1 MNPLSIP
8 TKKCGLP
15 FKEAIRRDPT
25 LKKYTIGKD
34 RIDLGNTEALFL
46 YNRLIIQDF
55 LSLDF
60 FIPPGFLVPTICSR
74 WAFISWI
81 LQHHSPH
88 PSRVLE
94 VGTGASAILA
104 LILAKIGC
112 KIEAT
117 EVNEVA
123 CKYAQKNI
131 NLNGLETKI
140 LIIKVKKN
148 QIIKSLYDSLV
159 QFDMIVCNPPQ
170 YDKDY
175 FQSQITQKGF
185 MGQES
190 ELVGGDHG
198 HEFIEKLLTEL
209 KSFKKSPPLYFQL
222 TSLKIQPIIN
232 SYLNEKHYSFI
243 EKQKSIGTRYRFYY
257 RVTV

>member
-25 LKKYTIGKD
+25 LKKYTIGKN
-34 RIDLGNTEALFL
+34 RIDLGNTEALLL

-81 LQHHSPH
+81 LPQHSPH

-94 VGTGASAILA
+94 IGTGASAILA

-112 KIEAT
+112 YVEAT
-117 EVNEVA
+117 EIIEVA
-123 CKYAQKNI
+123 NEYAQKNI
-131 NLNGLETKI
+131 DFNGLEGKI
-140 LIIKVKKN
+140 LVRKVQTDHIIRG
-148 QIIKSLYDSLV
+148 LYDSLD
-159 QFDMIVCNPPQ
+159 QFDLIICNPPQ

-190 ELVGGDHG
+190 ELVGGEYG

-232 SYLNEKHYSFI
+232 SYLSEKQYSFI
-243 EKQKSIGTRYRFYY
+243 ENRKSIGTRYRFYY